1 MRGTLSRIALL
12 VPAGVCLA
20 IAVAMAVQV
29 WNPLREDAY
38 WPLLEDA
45 PGLGD
50 ARARV
55 EVYVED
61 QSLLQLAQEGELRH
75 GPGHIP
81 VDPADLKIRFN
92 DYESV
97 TRAQL
102 MLLAA
107 ALGAGLALLVVGLT
121 LPRRPRPVFDLADPE
136 TSP

>member
-1 MRGTLSRIALL
+1 MRGTPSKVALL

-29 WNPLREDAY
+29 SRPLREDAY
-38 WPLLEDA
+38 WPPLEDA
-45 PGLGD
+45 PTLLEAGSQ
-50 ARARV
+50 A
-55 EVYVED
+55 EIYVAEEP
-61 QSLLQLAQEGELRH
+61 LLQIASDGELRH

-81 VDPADLKIRFN
+81 VNPNDLRIRFN
-92 DYESV
+92 DYERV

-107 ALGAGLALLVVGLT
+107 ALGAGLALLIAGMMLPGRRPVLGLT
-121 LPRRPRPVFDLADPE
+121 QSE